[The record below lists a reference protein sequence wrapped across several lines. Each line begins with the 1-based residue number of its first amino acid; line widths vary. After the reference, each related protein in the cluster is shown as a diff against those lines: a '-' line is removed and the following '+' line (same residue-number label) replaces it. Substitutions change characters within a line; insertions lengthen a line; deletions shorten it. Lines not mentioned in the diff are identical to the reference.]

1 MKENGYLLNKRVLVT
16 GGASGI
22 GLCTAREFAK
32 YGSVPILVDINRSA
46 LDKAVDDFK
55 SKGLT
60 AYGYEADITSKERLN
75 ELRSEL
81 RENGLLPD
89 ILVNSA
95 GITLVG
101 HFNAHTKEDWEKM
114 FSINVMGVLNLIQT
128 FLPHLEVMGGGH
140 IVNIGSVDGLLP
152 IPSQSAYCASK
163 FAVTGLT
170 EVLYFDLRKTGVGV
184 TLVCPGFVKTPMAAA
199 FPLRDINVDFKWAK
213 TAFKMMD
220 RISSTPENIAR
231 HIVDAVI
238 KDKYLV
244 IPGLPSRSFYWFR
257 RHFPTLATKAG
268 FSASRWFALARRLLP
283 KPHPKLQTR

>member
-1 MKENGYLLNKRVLVT
+1 MKENGYLLNKKVLIT

-22 GLCTAREFAK
+22 GLCTAKEFAK
-32 YGSVPILVDINRSA
+32 FGAIPILLDINKSA
-46 LDKAVDDFK
+46 LDSAIDDFK

-60 AYGYEADITSKERLN
+60 AYGFEANITDKNKLN
-75 ELRSEL
+75 ELGAGL
-81 RENGLLPD
+81 REQGLLPD

-101 HFNAHTKEDWEKM
+101 HFNSHTEEDWERM
-114 FSINVMGVLNLIQT
+114 FSINVMGTLNMIQT
-128 FLPHLEVMGGGH
+128 FLPHMEAKGMGH

-170 EVLYFDLRKTGVGV
+170 EVLYFDLRGSGIGV

-213 TAFKMMD
+213 PAFKMMD
-220 RISSTPENIAR
+220 SISSTPENIAN

-244 IPGLPSRSFYWFR
+244 IPGLPSRAFYWFR

-268 FSASRWFALARRLLP
+268 FSASKWFNLARKLLP
-283 KPHPKLQTR
+283 KPHPRLQT